1 MKLIF
6 NIRRFNDKY
15 ITFARELLCKV
26 QDFSYLCF
34 TKIGCGSA
42 KKLSKLIYLL
52 SPFTIFAMRGSFN
65 Y

>member
-15 ITFARELLCKV
+15 ITFARELLCKI

-42 KKLSKLIYLL
+42 KKIKQAYL
-52 SPFTIFAMRGSFN
+52 FALTFRYLCHERKF
-65 Y
+65 